1 MLISLRKVTLS
12 MGNKLFF
19 KQMVLGHLDIHMQKN
34 EVESLPHTIHK
45 NETQNRS
52 KTQT

>member
-12 MGNKLFF
+12 VGNKLFF

-34 EVESLPHTIHK
+34 EVESLPTIHK
-45 NETQNRS
+45 NETQNGS